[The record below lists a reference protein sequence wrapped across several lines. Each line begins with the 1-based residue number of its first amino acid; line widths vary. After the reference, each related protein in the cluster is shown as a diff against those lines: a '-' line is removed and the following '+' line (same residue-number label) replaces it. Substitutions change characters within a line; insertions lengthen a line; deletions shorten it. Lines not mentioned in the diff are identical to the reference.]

1 MKLPAAT
8 ASWGRHY
15 EYVKEAVDSAME
27 DIKQALTNCPWD
39 TDQPND
45 VIMARIK
52 GKPHIGITLAYAGEP
67 VAAFW
72 SSFSTFLDET
82 ENLYLCFEREKQ
94 LLDDLEAL
102 RNAIQ
107 TRIDTLK
114 EGRE

>member
-1 MKLPAAT
+1 MKLPT
-8 ASWGRHY
+8 ANAEWGTHY
-15 EYVKEAVDSAME
+15 AYVKETVDKAMK
-27 DIKQALTNCPWD
+27 DMMQALTNCPWD

-45 VIMARIK
+45 VMMYRIN
-52 GKPHIGITLAYAGEP
+52 GKPRIGLTLTYAGKP

-82 ENLYLCFEREKQ
+82 ENLYLCFEKEKQ
-94 LLDDLEAL
+94 LLDDLEAF

-107 TRIDTLK
+107 ARIDALK